1 MLSNIFCHTNNPA
14 NIKANNSFRGA
25 LYNKTYKGFQC
36 FSSVDDGIRALM
48 VLLLTYGNKYKL
60 FTVGDILRR
69 FCPSEKELVGYFKY
83 LEQIGFSETVN
94 PFATPYIFAFF
105 CSLICSFETYFI
117 LHIETYESLF
127 KQFGFELPVC
137 ISK

>member
-48 VLLLTYGNKYKL
+48 VLLLTYGNKYGKV
-60 FTVGDILRR
+60 FAVGDNSNRQCETRDFEYIYV
-69 FCPSEKELVGYFKY
+69 SE
-83 LEQIGFSETVN
+83 
-94 PFATPYIFAFF
+94 
-105 CSLICSFETYFI
+105 
-117 LHIETYESLF
+117 
-127 KQFGFELPVC
+127 
-137 ISK
+137 